1 MTWALIGFLMELGV
15 PALTGSQQGVKIAT
29 RVIGPITDRQI
40 VGDVF
45 MGSLLRWTTLCQRT
59 MVRRRP
65 GYFTG
70 TAAFSASPSKPWV
83 ASQIMKPTAPL

>member
-1 MTWALIGFLMELGV
+1 MTWALIGFLMEPGV
-15 PALTGSQQGVKIAT
+15 PALTGSQQGVKIVT

-59 MVRRRP
+59 MVRRRLVILQVRLP
-65 GYFTG
+65 FRHHLRSLGL
-70 TAAFSASPSKPWV
+70 PRR
-83 ASQIMKPTAPL
+83 L